1 MPPPRPRVGIDVK
14 SFYDDPTA
22 VDWCRDGV
30 CFVELGAASGH
41 PDFMRRLR
49 GVDGPHGYNPTVQ
62 ESGTFLFICVWAIRV
77 TSMTSCFVHRRL
89 WHVCADAARRAV
101 AWDIEHEGLVDQKIH
116 AFAIFQMEKHW
127 GELEEDG
134 RALFLPSG
142 IKGRE
147 MRYEF
152 TCVVTDSP
160 GEDQVRLLQLDYR
173 NGD

>member
-1 MPPPRPRVGIDVK
+1 M
-14 SFYDDPTA
+14 F
-22 VDWCRDGV
+22 
-30 CFVELGAASGH
+30 
-41 PDFMRRLR
+41 
-49 GVDGPHGYNPTVQ
+49 
-62 ESGTFLFICVWAIRV
+62 FLFTGFYTPGAYAN
-77 TSMTSCFVHRRL
+77 RRL

-173 NGD
+173 YGD

>member
-1 MPPPRPRVGIDVK
+1 MTRSGVVFCTYSLLIQGGGRVADLGKDGIDLNALLMK
-14 SFYDDPTA
+14 PGS
-22 VDWCRDGV
+22 
-30 CFVELGAASGH
+30 
-41 PDFMRRLR
+41 RLEQL
-49 GVDGPHGYNPTVQ
+49 VSWLSEDKHGPLVVFDECHRAKNLVN
-62 ESGTFLFICVWAIRV
+62 ENGTFLCISVWAI
-77 TSMTSCFVHRRL
+77 SMTPCFVYRRL

-160 GEDQVRLLQLDYR
+160 GEDQVRLL
-173 NGD
+173 

>member
-1 MPPPRPRVGIDVK
+1 MLLGNLRGIGVHVSRVDSPDAATEDAITNLVPAAEARVGEI
-14 SFYDDPTA
+14 P
-22 VDWCRDGV
+22 
-30 CFVELGAASGH
+30 
-41 PDFMRRLR
+41 R
-49 GVDGPHGYNPTVQ
+49 GFHG
-62 ESGTFLFICVWAIRV
+62 GFISILVWAIRF
-77 TSMTSCFVHRRL
+77 TCFFLFTGLYTPGAYANRRL

-152 TCVVTDSP
+152 TCVVTDSQ
-160 GEDQVRLLQLDYR
+160 GEDQVRLL
-173 NGD
+173 

>member
-1 MPPPRPRVGIDVK
+1 
-14 SFYDDPTA
+14 
-22 VDWCRDGV
+22 
-30 CFVELGAASGH
+30 
-41 PDFMRRLR
+41 
-49 GVDGPHGYNPTVQ
+49 
-62 ESGTFLFICVWAIRV
+62 
-77 TSMTSCFVHRRL
+77 MTSCFVYRRL

-173 NGD
+173 NDD

>member
-1 MPPPRPRVGIDVK
+1 MLLGNLRGIGVHVSRVDSPDAATEDAITELVPADEGTCRGDPAGFPRP
-14 SFYDDPTA
+14 
-22 VDWCRDGV
+22 
-30 CFVELGAASGH
+30 LH
-41 PDFMRRLR
+41 PGSVRQQVSL
-49 GVDGPHGYNPTVQ
+49 
-62 ESGTFLFICVWAIRV
+62 FLFSYGRLVL
-77 TSMTSCFVHRRL
+77 TSCFVYRRL

-160 GEDQVRLLQLDYR
+160 GEDQVRLL
-173 NGD
+173 

>member
-1 MPPPRPRVGIDVK
+1 M
-14 SFYDDPTA
+14 
-22 VDWCRDGV
+22 
-30 CFVELGAASGH
+30 ASA
-41 PDFMRRLR
+41 R
-49 GVDGPHGYNPTVQ
+49 
-62 ESGTFLFICVWAIRV
+62 A
-77 TSMTSCFVHRRL
+77 
-89 WHVCADAARRAV
+89 CADAARRAV

-160 GEDQVRLLQLDYR
+160 GEDQVRLLELDYR
-173 NGD
+173 YGDYNDLTACFVSQVPPLPRFWEDRKAPPLVDPEPDGNFVPV